1 MPTLSFA
8 FGSTSDPIHL
18 AKSWS
23 AVPVLATASSS
34 RARSG
39 PARASLPVASITCRK
54 SGTRCAASMEISHQ
68 ILIGAR
74 IRPFVSSKKPGDRSS
89 RPVMLSSR
97 RGSGAKERM
106 KSGNSASPT
115 VCAPRGIDCHVP
127 ISSDSKIQIRKTF
140 RRFPKSTRFPVDRPF
155 RSIAS
160 TRCKNSLTRA
170 RSRVPR
176 RKSRSAAGDRGRES
190 RYMSGRS
197 DCIRCTNRRP
207 PSRGHRPRRRA
218 CRGHCP
224 SRFSLV
230 AWDSH
235 RNPTAA
241 LVPPE
246 LAELLEALELFRRE
260 DRTVQAHELVV
271 QRACGAN
278 PDPALHVPFDARLN
292 RDFAFLREVH
302 DGLHH
307 PLAPARQDLVK
318 LLPVDELL
326 GKGRCESGE
335 AAGPVVG
342 S

>member
-23 AVPVLATASSS
+23 AVPVFATASSS

-39 PARASLPVASITCRK
+39 PARASFPVASITCRK
-54 SGTRCAASMEISHQ
+54 SGTRCAASREISHQ

-140 RRFPKSTRFPVDRPF
+140 RRFPKSTRFPADR
-155 RSIAS
+155 
-160 TRCKNSLTRA
+160 
-170 RSRVPR
+170 
-176 RKSRSAAGDRGRES
+176 
-190 RYMSGRS
+190 
-197 DCIRCTNRRP
+197 
-207 PSRGHRPRRRA
+207 
-218 CRGHCP
+218 
-224 SRFSLV
+224 
-230 AWDSH
+230 
-235 RNPTAA
+235 
-241 LVPPE
+241 
-246 LAELLEALELFRRE
+246 LFRGE
-260 DRTVQAHELVV
+260 DRTIEAHELVV
-271 QRACGAN
+271 QRARVAN
-278 PDPALHVPFDARLN
+278 ADPALHVPFDARLN
-292 RDFAFLREVH
+292 RDIAFLREVH

-307 PLAPARQDLVK
+307 PLGPARQDLVK
-318 LLPVDELL
+318 LLPIDELL

-335 AAGPVVG
+335 AAG
-342 S
+342 